1 MKNLDKNSKGFIS
14 LNLSLILTIFI
25 SLYFTGAF
33 AIAISQ
39 QRDYVR
45 STCVNEA
52 TDLQAATLKNARYLF
67 SLNKYSTVLR
77 RGITTAKIALALA
90 AATMNAPAVAAADKI
105 LSGLYRAQDAL
116 DKVQKVLLF
125 KARAELQTKHL
136 ALVAKINSGQRDEAR
151 PWNKMIS
158 MLSLFTPKRFPR
170 FAVRADSE
178 GGVAPNYEW
187 EPDAE
192 KKLTLAYSWN
202 MFFRTEDGYQTVLQW
217 MNSIKVEC
225 SVAPNLKEEKWQLT
239 INADK

>member
-1 MKNLDKNSKGFIS
+1 MQSLDKNSKGFIS
-14 LNLSLILTIFI
+14 LNLSLVLTIFI

-52 TDLQAATLKNARYLF
+52 TDLQAATLKNVRQIFA
-67 SLNKYSTVLR
+67 LNKPSTFLR
-77 RGITTAKIALALA
+77 RSIIATKIAIAGALIAFQPALA
-90 AATMNAPAVAAADKI
+90 ASLQKTLD
-105 LSGLYRAQDAL
+105 GLYQAQNTL
-116 DKVQKVLLF
+116 DKLQKFLIL
-125 KARAELQTKHL
+125 KAKAELHAKNA
-136 ALVAKINSGQRDEAR
+136 ALVAKINSGQWDEAR

-158 MLSLFTPKRFPR
+158 MLSFFRPKRFPQLAIR
-170 FAVRADSE
+170 PDSE

-202 MFFRTEDGYQTVLQW
+202 MFFRTEDDYQTLLQW
-217 MNSIKVEC
+217 MNTIAVEC
-225 SVAPNLKEEKWQLT
+225 SVAPNLKEDKWQLT